1 MSDCLS
7 MNEYGVWV
15 KKTDTPTLPT
25 MCTIL
30 AYGHIITING
40 GGIFISGSPSE
51 FVFPTDYPKEKP
63 KDTTNEPEIT
73 CRVLRHWNLTVRE
86 MRMVE
91 LFCSEDFVTTERLCK
106 AVTFDNYSRPDQY
119 RLANLLHHL
128 RKKTAPYGMKIIT
141 KSKRGYYLE
150 NRETWYEQLIITDK
164 VPPNVWGHK

>member
-73 CRVLRHWNLTVRE
+73 CRVLSHWNLTARE
-86 MRMVE
+86 TRMVE
-91 LFCSEDFVTTERLCK
+91 LFCSEDFVTTERLCE
-106 AVTFDNYSRPDQY
+106 AMTFGKYARPNPNQ
-119 RLANLLHHL
+119 LGGLLHRL
-128 RKKTAPYGMKIIT
+128 RKKITPHGMTIIT
-141 KSKRGYYLE
+141 RPKRGYCLY
-150 NRETWYEQLIITDK
+150 NRETWHEQLIITDK
-164 VPPNVWGHK
+164 DPPNVWWRK

>member
-1 MSDCLS
+1 MSDCLK

-63 KDTTNEPEIT
+63 KDTTNGPEIT
-73 CRVLRHWNLTVRE
+73 CRVLSHWNLTARE
-86 MRMVE
+86 MRMVD

-106 AVTFDNYSRPDQY
+106 ALTFGKYARPNPNQ
-119 RLANLLHHL
+119 LGGLLHRL
-128 RKKTAPYGMKIIT
+128 RKKITPYGMKIIT
-141 KSKRGYYLE
+141 KSNRGYYLY

>member
-1 MSDCLS
+1 MSDCLK

-15 KKTDTPTLPT
+15 KKTGTPTSPT
-25 MCTIL
+25 TRTIL
-30 AYGHIITING
+30 ADGYIITIQNG
-40 GGIFISGSPSE
+40 VICISGSPSK

-73 CRVLRHWNLTVRE
+73 CRVLRHWNLTARE

-91 LFCSEDFVTTERLCK
+91 LFCSEDFVTTERLCE
-106 AVTFDNYSRPDQY
+106 AMTFGKYARPDQY
-119 RLANLLHHL
+119 RLANLLHNL

>member
-1 MSDCLS
+1 MSDCLK

-15 KKTDTPTLPT
+15 KKTGTPTLPT

-73 CRVLRHWNLTVRE
+73 CRVLSHWNLTKRQ

-119 RLANLLHHL
+119 RLANLLHNL
-128 RKKTAPYGMKIIT
+128 RKKTALYGMKIIT

-150 NRETWYEQLIITDK
+150 NRETWHEQLIITDK
-164 VPPNVWGHK
+164 DPPNVWWRK

>member
-40 GGIFISGSPSE
+40 GGICISGSPSK
-51 FVFPTDYPKEKP
+51 FVLPVDYPKEQP
-63 KDTTNEPEIT
+63 KEPEIT

-86 MRMVE
+86 TRMVE
-91 LFCSEDFVTTERLCK
+91 LFCSEDFVTTECLCK
-106 AVTFDNYSRPDQY
+106 ALTFGDYARPDQY
-119 RLANLLHHL
+119 RLANLLHNL